1 MTPFRLRT
9 AAGLPIA
16 CLLLSCGGG
25 GGSDGGGNT
34 PPPPPPPP
42 PTSSLAPLTENV
54 AEPAAETSL
63 YSAEDAYYAMILL
76 TQAAQDLQRNQLDPL
91 PFDCSQGGTVALNAN
106 DSNGNGLLD
115 AGDRVVINYDAC
127 NGVASGRYLLRVED
141 AAFSSGV
148 FATLTGAFSID
159 LTYHIG
165 AEPTLTGSGG
175 MAFTAGAEELTWL
188 ATDSRIDW
196 IDRTFRESLI
206 DARVEVIV
214 DATSDYS
221 FAFAGTV
228 ESDAVGGSF
237 DVSTE
242 LPYRG
247 QGGQWPRTGM
257 LTATG
262 RDDSTIRYLADGGGQ
277 FATCEVDADGD
288 GVLDDVA
295 HGIEW
300 AEISSG
306 VAFGIFG
313 EADVPA
319 PPAGPDLIGRRIPLG
334 GTAEDLAV
342 NALRGH
348 AYVTI
353 PERHEL
359 LVFSVSTLEV
369 VRRVHLASQPA
380 GLSVSPDGDEIF
392 VGLAAAGAI
401 AILDAD
407 SFAETRIVVA
417 PALQSSMVYKVAET
431 APGILYVSTGIANSM
446 GHIARVDRNAGTVT
460 PIAATAFAKIEL
472 LADPSHNRLYASD
485 GAQAA
490 QPGLHKLDASVP
502 ATPSL
507 QSFYIT
513 TGSEQM
519 NRLSLSPS
527 GNLIYA
533 ASGHVFD
540 TFGLDLSIFGRITRG
555 VPAASNN
562 GAEALV
568 ASGERDL
575 VIHSSATLQELDR
588 LETNCWAPL
597 DPPNH
602 ADRFGQVQR
611 LAQSP
616 VNGQWLLLG
625 EEVLCAVDLLNRDVP
640 PGTGEPGLLPEPVP
654 TTTIT
659 ATSVN
664 WGNSMFDAAYDD
676 QRRRLYV
683 TLYSAQELVTV
694 DAENLVVMEREALG
708 HTARGLA
715 VSPDGST
722 LAIIYSDNGHIAF
735 KDLVS
740 GVIETQDISSLL
752 GTVAG
757 HDVEWLDD
765 DTLVASAD
773 PPCCEEPPDFL
784 VRVSRSDPG
793 ASRRLAGGAGD
804 LRGGELT
811 ITPDR
816 RYLYVIGGIHELL
829 KLDLTQPGE
838 PIVATYTPEGLEDG
852 MFSLAGSDFSPDGD
866 RFVMKNGQIRRT
878 SDLLQTGEVNGQ
890 GLFAFSVDGATILG
904 RRGSLID
911 RHDAF
916 TLQALETLEPSD
928 NCQPLRQFL
937 ASADGRLLIT
947 PGQNS
952 ACFWQLD
959 QPVTQ
964 RLRTP
969 PHDAYVC
976 GPACMLRNFRKTT
989 AIDVRAPLATRSG
1002 NDASRGASNR

>member
-1 MTPFRLRT
+1 MTPFRLRV
-9 AAGLPIA
+9 AASLPIA

-25 GGSDGGGNT
+25 SGGEGSGNT

-42 PTSSLAPLTENV
+42 PPSSLAPLNENV

-63 YSAEDAYYAMILL
+63 YSAEDTYYAMLLL

-91 PFDCSQGGTVALNAN
+91 PFSCSQGGTVALNAN
-106 DSNGNGLLD
+106 DLNGNALLD
-115 AGDRVVINYDAC
+115 SGDRVVINYDAC
-127 NGVASGRYLLRVED
+127 NGVASGRYMLRVED
-141 AAFSSGV
+141 AAFNSGV
-148 FATLTGAFSID
+148 FTTLAGRFSID
-159 LTYHIG
+159 LTYHTG
-165 AEPTLTGSGG
+165 AEPTLTAIGE
-175 MAFTAGAEELTWL
+175 MAFTAASDALTWL
-188 ATDSRIDW
+188 ATDFRIDW

-206 DARVEVIV
+206 EARVEVIV
-214 DATSDYS
+214 DSTSEYS

-237 DVSTE
+237 DVATE
-242 LPYRG
+242 LPFRG

-257 LTATG
+257 LTAIG
-262 RDDSTIRYLADGGGQ
+262 RDDSTIRYLADGGAE
-277 FATCEVDADGD
+277 FATCEVDADAD
-288 GVLDDVA
+288 GVIDTVA
-295 HGIEW
+295 HGIPW
-300 AEISSG
+300 AGISTG
-306 VAFGIFG
+306 IAFGIFG
-313 EADVPA
+313 DPDVPA

-342 NALRGH
+342 NASRGH

-359 LVFSVSTLEV
+359 LVLSVSTLEV
-369 VRRVHLASQPA
+369 VRRVYLASRPA
-380 GLSVSPDGDEIF
+380 GLSVSATGDEIF

-407 SFAETRIVVA
+407 SFAETRIFVA
-417 PALQSSMVYKVAET
+417 PELQSSTVYKVVET
-431 APGILYVSTGIANSM
+431 EPGILYVGTGIANST

-460 PIAATAFAKIEL
+460 PIATTAFAKIEL
-472 LADPSHNRLYASD
+472 LADPSRNLLYASD

-490 QPGLHKLDASVP
+490 ESNLRQLDASVP
-502 ATPSL
+502 ATPVL
-507 QSFYIT
+507 QSFAIT
-513 TGSEQM
+513 SGREQM

-540 TFGLDLSIFGRITRG
+540 NVDLGYFGRITRG

-568 ASGERDL
+568 ASGGRDL

-588 LETNCWAPL
+588 LETNCWAPP

-602 ADRFGQVQR
+602 GDLFGQVQR

-625 EEVLCAVDLLNRDVP
+625 EEVLCAIDLLNPDTP
-640 PGTGEPGLLPEPVP
+640 PGTGEPGVLPQPLP
-654 TTTIT
+654 TRVIT
-659 ATSVN
+659 ATSVH
-664 WGNSMFDAAYDD
+664 WGDTMFDAAYDD
-676 QRRRLYV
+676 QRGRLYV
-683 TLYSAQELVTV
+683 TLYSRRELVTV
-694 DAENLVVMEREALG
+694 DAVNLVVMEREALG
-708 HTARGLA
+708 NMARGLA
-715 VSPDGST
+715 ISPDGST
-722 LAIIYSDNGHIAF
+722 LAIMFHNNGHIAF

-752 GTVAG
+752 GSIAG
-757 HDVEWLDD
+757 YDVEWLDD
-765 DTLVASAD
+765 DALIASAS
-773 PPCCEEPPDFL
+773 PPCCDKPPDYL

-793 ASRRLAGGAGD
+793 ASRRIAGGAEGLIGD
-804 LRGGELT
+804 ELT

-816 RYLYVIGGIHELL
+816 RYLYVNRGTHNELL

-838 PIVATYTPEGLEDG
+838 PIVDTYAPEGSEG
-852 MFSLAGSDFSPDGD
+852 SMYSLRGSNFSPDGD
-866 RFVMKNGQIRRT
+866 RFVMKNGQVRRT
-878 SDLLQTGEVNGQ
+878 SDLLQTGEVTGQ
-890 GLFAFSVDGATILG
+890 ALFAFSVDGATILG
-904 RRGSLID
+904 RRGRQFD
-911 RHDAF
+911 RYDAF
-916 TLQALETLEPSD
+916 TFQAFETLEPSA
-928 NCQPLRQFL
+928 NCQSPRQIL
-937 ASADGRLLIT
+937 PSADGRMLIA
-947 PGQNS
+947 PAQSS

-964 RLRTP
+964 SLKPR

-976 GPACMLRNFRKTT
+976 GPACMLRNWGTM
-989 AIDVRAPLATRSG
+989 PATEPQTGR
-1002 NDASRGASNR
+1002 RPRRM